1 MKKDRAIDE
10 FLFSLIGFVGICG
23 LSIYVYVALENPSF
37 LKFSYSAPAA
47 KLALKKKTNPSSK
60 PAADKPPEA
69 AASAPRY
76 RPIHQVKKPETPEKE
91 AVEALDID
99 DYMDKAIEMV
109 DSGNWQEAEKVL
121 LALLAEDPE
130 SEAAL
135 VELAMIY
142 LLDKKDPVM
151 ALPIVKRA
159 LVLNTN
165 NGAMVTELMGIYE
178 EQNNLKGA
186 TSYLMKLADEQSSSG
201 ALEYGIAQSLIRT
214 GESEKALEYLERSL
228 DTRVGFERDD
238 ALEQMGDLYYE
249 TGQKERAMESWK
261 ETLDRQKRHLEEYP
275 GDREFL
281 AEQYFSLKVKRISL
295 LMEQEKTEEAME
307 ELEALKKDNPSN
319 EVLST
324 LENYLKM

>member
-1 MKKDRAIDE
+1 MSKDRAIDE
-10 FLFSLIGFVGICG
+10 FLLSLIGFVGICG
-23 LSIYVYVALENPSF
+23 LSVYVYVALENPAF
-37 LKFSYSAPAA
+37 LEFSHSAPVA
-47 KLALKKKTNPSSK
+47 KLAPKKKVNPSPK
-60 PAADKPPEA
+60 PAVDKSPEPV
-69 AASAPRY
+69 ASAPRY
-76 RPIHQVKKPETPEKE
+76 RPMPQVKKPETPAKA
-91 AVEALDID
+91 AVEPLDID
-99 DYMDKAIEMV
+99 DYMGKAIEMV

-130 SEAAL
+130 NEAAL

-142 LLDKKDPVM
+142 LLDKKDPAM

-165 NGAMVTELMGIYE
+165 NGAMVSELMGIYE
-178 EQNNLKGA
+178 EQNNLQEA

-214 GESEKALEYLERSL
+214 GESDKALEYLERSL

-261 ETLDRQKRHLEEYP
+261 ETLDRQKRHLEEHP

-281 AEQYFSLKVKRISL
+281 AEQHFSLKVKRISL
-295 LMEQEKTEEAME
+295 LMEQEKTEEAMA
-307 ELEALKKDNPSN
+307 ELEALKKENPSN